1 MCYLMLIKLYSEG
14 PEAEDDD
21 YEVDGVS
28 EEHKDVNISDSTVL
42 WLDKSSKK
50 LKDWMVERPTPNS
63 ERERERE
70 RERGIMVSLKSN
82 TKVIIKKMK
91 RRASLDI
98 C

>member
-63 ERERERE
+63 EREI
-70 RERGIMVSLKSN
+70 ERGIMVSLKSN
-82 TKVIIKKMK
+82 TKVKIKKMK